1 MARSATATTRTR
13 RPAVTSRRSA
23 MAAARGLVGGLA
35 VRLPGFDTGAA
46 RRNAWEAVCADRE
59 RRRQWDDESSTAV
72 LG

>member
-1 MARSATATTRTR
+1 
-13 RPAVTSRRSA
+13 

>member
-1 MARSATATTRTR
+1 
-13 RPAVTSRRSA
+13 

-35 VRLPGFDTGAA
+35 VRLPVFDTRAA

-59 RRRQWDDESSTAV
+59 RRRQWNDESPTA